1 MNDWGF
7 TNKVPAEVVLA
18 EGIVLRGDLHLL
30 ARPSYPPGPETP
42 LEMLCRADPFFA
54 LTLAVGGVAGPLLE
68 QTGVPLGSA
77 RAGLGEAADY
87 LEPIKLNERQAGI
100 EIRG

>member
-30 ARPSYPPGPETP
+30 ARPAYPPGP
-42 LEMLCRADPFFA
+42 
-54 LTLAVGGVAGPLLE
+54 
-68 QTGVPLGSA
+68 
-77 RAGLGEAADY
+77 
-87 LEPIKLNERQAGI
+87 
-100 EIRG
+100 